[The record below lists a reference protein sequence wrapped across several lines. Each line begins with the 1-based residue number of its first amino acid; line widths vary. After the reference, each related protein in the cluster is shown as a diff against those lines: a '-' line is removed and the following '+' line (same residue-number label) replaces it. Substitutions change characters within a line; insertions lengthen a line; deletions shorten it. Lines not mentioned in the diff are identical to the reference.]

1 MSHLRDG
8 ASWISP
14 GEMYWHRSLAVLTVS
29 SSETQEG
36 MPEAPAHDAGRRSSR
51 SLASELRE
59 KQRKTARL
67 ASGACMI
74 VHMVEGDL
82 R

>member
-1 MSHLRDG
+1 VSYLRDG

-14 GEMYWHRSLAVLTVS
+14 GAKYWHRSLAVLTAS
-29 SSETQEG
+29 SSGTQEG
-36 MPEAPAHDAGRRSSR
+36 VPEAPAHNIGRRSSR